1 MRWRHGPPGPPH
13 DCGPF
18 RRRGYHHGQLREA
31 LIAAARQLLGDRG
44 PEGFSLSDAAK
55 LAGVSPAAPYRHF
68 RDREGLLAEVAAEGF
83 GLFGQRLAAALSSA
97 SDPQGG
103 FAAMGRAYLAF
114 AREEPGFYAAMF
126 SQRAQPADDGAGA
139 DGAGG
144 AAYAVLL
151 RGVAGALAQHGA
163 AGVDAEPFA
172 RQVWALSH
180 GVASLERAG
189 CFGRTRPGE
198 AEDLLVSG
206 VEALLR
212 GARERA
218 ATGAAPA

>member
-1 MRWRHGPPGPPH
+1 M
-13 DCGPF
+13 
-18 RRRGYHHGQLREA
+18 REA

-44 PEGFSLSDAAK
+44 PEGFSLTDAAK

-68 RDREGLLAEVAAEGF
+68 RDREALLAEVAAEGF

-97 SDPQGG
+97 PGQSG
-103 FAAMGRAYLAF
+103 FTAMGRAYLAF

-126 SQRAQPADDGAGA
+126 SQRAQPPGEDA
-139 DGAGG
+139 DGAGRP
-144 AAYAVLL
+144 AYEILL
-151 RGVAGALAQHGA
+151 RGVAGALAQHGG
-163 AGVDAEPFA
+163 AGVDAEAFA

-218 ATGAAPA
+218 AAETAPA